1 MDGRPFQTV
10 NLIDQLPIFG
20 IAFVADWESM
30 GTMIKV
36 KRQWTKPT
44 LKAVL
49 ISMESTSYAG
59 AV

>member
-1 MDGRPFQTV
+1 
-10 NLIDQLPIFG
+10 
-20 IAFVADWESM
+20 M
-30 GTMIKV
+30 GAMIKV

-49 ISMESTSYAG
+49 ISLESTSYAG

>member
-1 MDGRPFQTV
+1 M
-10 NLIDQLPIFG
+10 
-20 IAFVADWESM
+20 A
-30 GTMIKV
+30 TMIKV